1 MYPQH
6 LSQIITQAVTRLQ
19 TEIHRAAPVMAAQ
32 VVPWLESL
40 AGSARPED
48 YFKHPLAFP
57 ALLLP
62 WWVEQSLGRQP
73 DLALQADLA
82 YSTINGY
89 YYIRLIDNL
98 MDGHATVERDLLP
111 ALNFFHTQFQSAYL
125 PYFPADHPFWPYFT
139 ATWIR
144 SGEAAME
151 DSALTDID
159 EATFTRV
166 AAQKVCAAKIP
177 AAAIAYRH
185 HRADLIEPWAE
196 VVDLL
201 GGWHQFLNDLFDWHK
216 DLSQHTTTYFLS
228 EAERRRNPDELVVS
242 WVAREGFAWGIDQA
256 QEWMSRLKAKAEALD
271 SPDLL
276 AYLTTRE
283 SMLLAQQEK
292 LASGLQSLAKLVK
305 LE

>member
-1 MYPQH
+1 MYPHQ
-6 LSQIITQAVTRLQ
+6 LSQIITQAIVRLQ
-19 TEIHRAAPVMAAQ
+19 TDLHQAAPVMAAQ

-62 WWVEQSLGRQP
+62 WWVEQSLGPSP

-98 MDGHATVERDLLP
+98 MDGHATVERELLP
-111 ALNFFHTQFQSAYL
+111 ALNFFHTQFQSTYL
-125 PYFPADHPFWPYFT
+125 PHFPADHPFWPDFT
-139 ATWIR
+139 AIWLR

-151 DSALTDID
+151 DAALATID
-159 EATFTRV
+159 EVAFTRV

-177 AAAIAYRH
+177 VAAICYRR
-185 HRADLIEPWAE
+185 HRPDLIAPWTEA
-196 VVDLL
+196 VDLL

-216 DLSQHTTTYFLS
+216 DLARQTTTYFLS
-228 EAERRRNPDELVVS
+228 EAERRRHADELVVS

-256 QEWMSRLKAKAEALD
+256 QGWMSRLKSQAEALN
-271 SPDLL
+271 SPD
-276 AYLTTRE
+276 
-283 SMLLAQQEK
+283 
-292 LASGLQSLAKLVK
+292 
-305 LE
+305 